1 MKKTDTSTPIS
12 EEKNKS
18 KKPNKTKPI
27 GKGKIEEL
35 LASIEKEKENFLR
48 LFAEFENY
56 KKRTA
61 KERIELFKTANQ
73 EVMTAMIPVLD
84 DIQRA
89 QQQIE
94 KGIQPQDI
102 EGFKLIFS
110 KFLDILK
117 ANGLQTTLTKVGD
130 VFNPEIHEAI
140 TQIPAPSEADKGKI
154 IDVIEIGYQLGE
166 RIIRYPK
173 VVVGQ

>member
-18 KKPNKTKPI
+18 KKPNKTKPS